1 MARVPPGEIERLKRE
16 VSLERLVV
24 AKGVKLERRGKELIG
39 ACPFCGSEGR
49 TLVIAPETNTWR
61 CDGACKT
68 SSHVLDW
75 VRKAEGVSL
84 RLAIE
89 LLRGDAGAL
98 EAFTAQRR
106 GRQKGLVAAKSTTTK
121 LAEIEH
127 SADDDVLLRGVFDYY
142 HETLKQSPEAL
153 AYLEKRGLRSAEMI
167 ERFRLGF
174 ANRTLAYRLPQKNRQ
189 TGAEVRGRLQKLG
202 VLRDSGHEHFNG
214 SLLIPV
220 LDAKGR
226 IVQAYGRKITP
237 GLRAGTPLHL
247 WLPGPPRGVWNLE
260 ALTASRQVILCDSL
274 INALTFWCA
283 GFRNVTAIA
292 GLDGSIDDHL
302 AAFAEHA
309 TEQVLIAFRRT
320 PEGDPAAE
328 KIAACL
334 GDAGVECFHVVF
346 PKGMD
351 ANEFSLKPMPGG
363 FEALLRQ
370 AEWMGKG
377 KTKPAVVGAPA
388 PTAAAAPAPAAD
400 VEPVDADELATPAPA
415 TTIATERIVEP
426 APAAVETAGMPS
438 ATATRTIAEPAPTAM
453 TAPTPLPSRST
464 PSTSADEVTLTLG
477 DRLWRIRG
485 LSKNTGIET
494 MKVNVLC
501 SRESVGFHVD
511 TLELYSARQRAQYV
525 TMAAHELCVEEQVIK
540 RDLGQV
546 LLKLEELQERV
557 ARGADD
563 DKAVGPKLSDEE
575 RQAALELLRD
585 PRLLDRI
592 LEDLDRCG
600 VVGERTNK
608 LVAYVAATS
617 RLLDEP
623 LAVVIQSSSA
633 GGKSSLMEAVLA
645 LVPEEDRVQFSA
657 MTGQSLFYLGEADLR
672 HKVLAIV
679 EQEGAERASYA
690 LKLLQSEG
698 TLTIA
703 STGKDA
709 ATGRLITQAYRVEG
723 PVALMLT
730 TTAIEVDEELLNRC
744 VVLSVD
750 EGREQ
755 TRAIHERQR
764 AAQTLEG
771 VLARHEREHL
781 LKLHRDAQRLL
792 RPVLVVNP
800 FANKLSFLDH
810 ATRTRRDHLKYLTLI
825 RTIALLHQH
834 QRPVNTVEHRGQ
846 RVEYIEVTREDI
858 AVANRLCH
866 EVLGRSLDELPPQ
879 TRRLLGLLDEMV
891 KAACARLGVVRADYR
906 FTRREVRE
914 HIGWGNTQLKVHLAR
929 LVELE
934 YVLVHRGRQGQ
945 GYVYEL
951 AYDGQGKDGA
961 SFLPGLAAIQ
971 AAGSATTSASRGSEA
986 TFAPAGRPADAPQT
1000 PGGRTVEIAP
1010 KSREFAGNP
1019 ADAATIPEPSRS
1031 GANGAA
1037 TSYVP
1042 PSRAAG

>member
-1 MARVPPGEIERLKRE
+1 MVDMARVPAEEIERLKRE
-16 VSLERLVV
+16 VSLERLAV
-24 AKGVKLERRGKELIG
+24 AKGVKLERRGKELVG
-39 ACPFCGSEGR
+39 LCPFCGSEGR
-49 TLVIAPETNTWR
+49 TLVIVPETNTWR
-61 CDGACKT
+61 CDGGCKAGG
-68 SSHVLDW
+68 HVLDW

-89 LLRGDAGAL
+89 LLRGDADAF
-98 EAFTAQRR
+98 EAFSVQKR

-121 LAEIEH
+121 LTEFEH
-127 SADDDVLLRGVFDYY
+127 SADDHVLLRDVFGYY

-153 AYLEKRGLRSAEMI
+153 AYLEKRGFRSAEMI
-167 ERFRLGF
+167 ERFHLGF
-174 ANRTLAYRLPQKNRQ
+174 ANRTIAYRLPQKNRQ

-202 VLRDSGHEHFNG
+202 VLRESGHEHFNG
-214 SLLIPV
+214 SLVIPV
-220 LDAKGR
+220 LDAEGR
-226 IVQAYGRKITP
+226 IVDAYGRKITP
-237 GLRAGTPLHL
+237 GLRPGTPLHL
-247 WLPGPPRGVWNLE
+247 WLGEERRGVWNAE
-260 ALTASRQVILCDSL
+260 AFRATRQVILCDSL
-274 INALTFWCA
+274 INALTFWCV

-292 GLDGSIDDHL
+292 GLDGSAEDHI
-302 AAFAEHA
+302 AAFTKHGI
-309 TEQVLIAFRRT
+309 EQVMIAFRRT
-320 PEGDPAAE
+320 PEGERAAE
-328 KIAACL
+328 RTAAL
-334 GDAGVECFHVVF
+334 LADAGVEAFRVAF
-346 PKGMD
+346 PNGTD
-351 ANEFSLKPMPGG
+351 ANDIALKPGPGG
-363 FEALLRQ
+363 FEVLLRQ
-370 AEWMGKG
+370 AEWLGKG
-377 KTKPAVVGAPA
+377 EAKPATVNAPA
-388 PTAAAAPAPAAD
+388 PTITTAAPEDKHDPDAAD
-400 VEPVDADELATPAPA
+400 EPAVLAPPIASTPTAPSVE
-415 TTIATERIVEP
+415 EP
-426 APAAVETAGMPS
+426 APAVPITNISPTTPPPVALASMRTS
-438 ATATRTIAEPAPTAM
+438 A
-453 TAPTPLPSRST
+453 
-464 PSTSADEVTLTLG
+464 SADELTLTLV

-485 LSKNTGIET
+485 LAKNAGVET

-501 SRESVGFHVD
+501 SREGAGFHMD
-511 TLELYSARQRAQYV
+511 TLELYSARQRTLYV

-546 LLKLEELQERV
+546 LLKLEELQEQA
-557 ARGADD
+557 ARKDDD
-563 DKAVGPKLSDEE
+563 DKAARPKLSDEE
-575 RQAALELLRD
+575 REAALRLLRG
-585 PRLLDRI
+585 PGLLDRVLDD
-592 LEDLDRCG
+592 LERCG

-608 LVAYVAATS
+608 LVAYLAATS

-645 LVPEEDRVQFSA
+645 FMPEEDRVQYSA

-771 VLARHEREHL
+771 VLARKERQHL

-800 FANKLSFLDH
+800 FAKELSFLDH

-834 QRPVNTVEHRGQ
+834 QRPVKTVEHRGQ

-891 KAACARLGVVRADYR
+891 KTACARLSIERADYR

-914 HIGWGNTQLKVHLAR
+914 HIAWGNTQLKVHLAR

-951 AYDGQGKDGA
+951 AYDGQGQGGA
-961 SFLPGLAAIQ
+961 SFLPGLAAID
-971 AAGSATTSASRGSEA
+971 AEGSATTGTSRGHEA
-986 TFAPAGRPADAPQT
+986 DFAPVGRPADAPQT
-1000 PGGRTVEIAP
+1000 PGGRTAERAP
-1010 KSREFAGNP
+1010 NPRESAGNL
-1019 ADAATIPEPSRS
+1019 ADAATTPESSRPR
-1031 GANGAA
+1031 AKGAA

-1042 PSRAAG
+1042 PSVPPSRAAG